1 MPPPVSTAC
10 ECEPLGA
17 ESLQCEPA
25 SGQCQCRPGFGG
37 LRCDRCQ
44 RGYQEPFP
52 HCSPCHPCFGRWDLA
67 LGSLRDGLRRLGA
80 QARALREGGAAPQ
93 LSPHRLRELE
103 EALGRVEQLLV
114 QGVSPGG
121 PLLNELPRQL
131 DSTRQVCM
139 VSWGWGS
146 LFCHPEKLETPLPPQ
161 RMELDDFWKQLQE
174 LEQHLDQLSQADVR
188 HRDRLAGLTR
198 DLGALNRT
206 TSHLQILLGTVAAAG
221 FDGKS
226 IW

>member
-1 MPPPVSTAC
+1 MVGFWRHREVWRDAGDIVSLWGHETPWGGWDTPPPVSTAC

-17 ESLQCEPA
+17 ESPQCEPA

-52 HCSPCHPCFGRWDLA
+52 LCSPCHPCFGRWDLA

-103 EALGRVEQLLV
+103 EALRRVERLL
-114 QGVSPGG
+114 GEGGSPGG
-121 PLLNELPRQL
+121 PLLDELPGQL

-139 VSWGWGS
+139 VAGGGDPCFVTQKGLKPLFLPKGWSWMASGS
-146 LFCHPEKLETPLPPQ
+146 SSKS
-161 RMELDDFWKQLQE
+161 WNNIWI
-174 LEQHLDQLSQADVR
+174 SW
-188 HRDRLAGLTR
+188 HREMC
-198 DLGALNRT
+198 
-206 TSHLQILLGTVAAAG
+206 GTATG
-221 FDGKS
+221 
-226 IW
+226 